1 MLDRLLNGY
10 PAARGNFDEM
20 LDPSQQPRTHWR
32 TFIERLAAEPPHLM
46 RQRIEIVQRK
56 VRENGVTY
64 NIYDDSKGMQ
74 RPWDLNILP
83 LILPHDEWSKIEAA
97 VTQRATLLNHILIDV
112 YGQQQLL
119 AQGSLPAALIHGHA
133 GFLRPCHNIPHYD
146 NIALHF
152 YAVDLARAPN
162 GSWWVVGDRT
172 QAPSG
177 AGYALENRFV
187 IARAFPEL
195 FRDLKVRHLAGF
207 FATMRDSLL
216 HWGRL
221 CASNSNSVSD
231 SLSTNDHPLIVL
243 LTPGPYNETYHEQT
257 FLARYLGI
265 PLVEGGDLT
274 VRNGMVWL
282 KTLSG
287 LQRVHVIMRRV
298 DDEFCDPLELRA
310 DSALGIAGLTEVARQ
325 GNVLIANSL
334 GANLLE
340 SGALLGFLPGLCQ
353 KLLGEPLGMPSVG
366 TWWCGEPAA
375 LEEVIARLDQLIIKP
390 SFPQLRQFPVFG
402 KDLKGNTRAAFIKK
416 MRAHPQNFVAQD
428 LVHLSQAPIWKSN
441 SPLSLTASAI
451 GLRVYACATP
461 NGYVVMPGGLTRV
474 ATGPDSRVLAMQ
486 RGGGSKDTWIL
497 ANDKAE
503 ALNSSSRTKNNKE
516 LIRDDIHL
524 SSRVAE
530 NLYWFGRYAERCD
543 NISRLMRTTLD
554 LLVNT
559 PAEFRRDEWPT
570 IQALCVWSRLISPSV
585 NKQAAEQALTQSQ
598 SQHQGQTQSQE
609 TSTVSRENNLNIQSD
624 AQIEAALLRAL
635 VSTEVPGLANQLQHL
650 HRIAS
655 QLRERLSMD
664 NWRSL
669 NQMMQRFSQGDQA
682 LSLSDAN
689 VILDETITYL
699 MTLAGF
705 ALDGMTR
712 DKGWRFL
719 SIGRRIE
726 RLQFLCT
733 LLQHGLNMKAGSNL
747 DWLLEMSDSI
757 VTYRSRYMARPEW
770 VSVLDLLVLDESN
783 PRSVVFQLEGILSY
797 LNKLANTYGACG
809 AEILAPL
816 LKELLALEPATQLRG
831 NNPELINLLMR
842 VSRASGIVSEQIG
855 LRFFSYTGDAQ
866 TSK

>member
-1 MLDRLLNGY
+1 
-10 PAARGNFDEM
+10 
-20 LDPSQQPRTHWR
+20 
-32 TFIERLAAEPPHLM
+32 
-46 RQRIEIVQRK
+46 
-56 VRENGVTY
+56 
-64 NIYDDSKGMQ
+64 
-74 RPWDLNILP
+74 
-83 LILPHDEWSKIEAA
+83 
-97 VTQRATLLNHILIDV
+97 
-112 YGQQQLL
+112 
-119 AQGSLPAALIHGHA
+119 
-133 GFLRPCHNIPHYD
+133 
-146 NIALHF
+146 
-152 YAVDLARAPN
+152 
-162 GSWWVVGDRT
+162 
-172 QAPSG
+172 
-177 AGYALENRFV
+177 
-187 IARAFPEL
+187 
-195 FRDLKVRHLAGF
+195 
-207 FATMRDSLL
+207 
-216 HWGRL
+216 
-221 CASNSNSVSD
+221 
-231 SLSTNDHPLIVL
+231 
-243 LTPGPYNETYHEQT
+243 
-257 FLARYLGI
+257 
-265 PLVEGGDLT
+265 
-274 VRNGMVWL
+274 
-282 KTLSG
+282 
-287 LQRVHVIMRRV
+287 
-298 DDEFCDPLELRA
+298 
-310 DSALGIAGLTEVARQ
+310 
-325 GNVLIANSL
+325 
-334 GANLLE
+334 
-340 SGALLGFLPGLCQ
+340 
-353 KLLGEPLGMPSVG
+353 MPSVG

-682 LSLSDAN
+682 LTLSDAN

>member
-503 ALNSSSRTKNNKE
+503 TLNSSSRTKNNKE

-585 NKQAAEQALTQSQ
+585 NKQAAEQTLTQSQ

-664 NWRSL
+664 NWRNL